1 MRWTSRIVAV
11 IALMWSLGVAV
22 SAGQDSSPSAPAPA
36 QDAAAK
42 QQAPDSK
49 QAPDSSKDAAATA
62 KQGTQ
67 KEAKSEGKDQR
78 EPKALDKTEGKADA
92 KPENHA
98 AEPQDNANAN
108 AEGQAEPKAP
118 GSTPKQNVE
127 PEAEDKTKAE
137 TGSPVETNAETSKN
151 PSANGSADTAGGGAA
166 SAGAP
171 VADNASQDVQRGDAA
186 SPSVPGA
193 KDDQVD
199 VKPASETA
207 APEVVTPRKAPR
219 KIVVREGGA
228 SEPEAQIVTGMSAEE
243 ASRERLEAQK
253 FIDAADE
260 NLKRLLGRILDA
272 QQQESVS
279 QIHNYVAHARSAL
292 KEGDISRGHTLALK
306 ASLLADDLV
315 KH

>member
-11 IALMWSLGVAV
+11 IALMWCLGVAV
-22 SAGQDSSPSAPAPA
+22 SPGQDTNFSAPAPA

-42 QQAPDSK
+42 QQAPDSN
-49 QAPDSSKDAAATA
+49 KDAAATA
-62 KQGTQ
+62 KEGTQ

-78 EPKALDKTEGKADA
+78 EPKAPDKTEGKADV
-92 KPENHA
+92 KPEGKA

-108 AEGQAEPKAP
+108 AEGQAESKAAE
-118 GSTPKQNVE
+118 SEVKQKFE
-127 PEAEDKTKAE
+127 PEAEDKTKGE
-137 TGSPVETNAETSKN
+137 TGPLPESNAEPSKN
-151 PSANGSADTAGGGAA
+151 PGAGESADAAGGGAA

-171 VADNASQDVQRGDAA
+171 VTGTANQAVQSGDAA

-193 KDDQVD
+193 KDDQVN

-207 APEVVTPRKAPR
+207 APEVVTPRKVPR

-228 SEPEAQIVTGMSAEE
+228 SEPEAQIVTGMSPEE
-243 ASRERLEAQK
+243 ASKERLEAQK
-253 FIDAADE
+253 FLDAADE
-260 NLKRLLGRILDA
+260 DLKRVIGRILDA
-272 QQQESVS
+272 QQQEAVS

-292 KEGDISRGHTLALK
+292 QEGDISRGHTLALK